1 MFVSSGLMVFTQCVY
16 ELYIVLSHCAQV
28 GSIAEAAHLTI
39 YFLTGVVKVWMA
51 DAASICRE
59 IVSHKEFF
67 QSWEGDSLNDSFEKV
82 IVSLVKG
89 MKALST
95 ADASTIIDAL
105 SNSPYGQKGTKNIKS
120 AIDAKLS
127 AHNMERSKPS
137 VNAND
142 VVRQHIK
149 NILTIFTQEEADKL
163 QNHRVSEAAKFTVIV
178 ERHAEQKK

>member
-1 MFVSSGLMVFTQCVY
+1 MCVY

-89 MKALST
+89 MKALSA
-95 ADASTIIDAL
+95 ADASKIIDVL

-149 NILTIFTQEEADKL
+149 DCLLYTSPSPRDGLLSRMPSSA
-163 QNHRVSEAAKFTVIV
+163 
-178 ERHAEQKK
+178 